1 MGYPTDRILL
11 HGLVFHGKHGV
22 FPEENVLG
30 QKFEVDVELSTDL
43 QTAGRTDDL
52 QHSVNY
58 AQVYDEVKTIVEG
71 PPKNLIESV
80 AEDIARTILKRHP
93 RVQDVVV
100 RVSKPHVAV
109 AGVLDSLGIE
119 ITRGRG

>member
-1 MGYPTDRILL
+1 MHTAWLGWMRSLTQ
-11 HGLVFHGKHGV
+11 
-22 FPEENVLG
+22 ENVLG

-43 QTAGRTDDL
+43 RTAGRTDDL

-58 AQVYDEVKTIVEG
+58 AQVYDEIKTIVEG
-71 PPKNLIESV
+71 PPKHLIEAV

-109 AGVLDSLGIE
+109 VGVLDSLGIE
-119 ITRGRG
+119 ITRGRE

>member
-1 MGYPTDRILL
+1 MLTRHVHTARLGWMRSLTQ
-11 HGLVFHGKHGV
+11 
-22 FPEENVLG
+22 ENVLG

-43 QTAGRTDDL
+43 RTAGRTDDL

-58 AQVYDEVKTIVEG
+58 AQVYDEIKTIVEG
-71 PPKNLIESV
+71 PPKQLIEAV

-109 AGVLDSLGIE
+109 VGVLDSLGIE
-119 ITRGRG
+119 ITRGRE